1 MEKYKVCPTCGTKN
15 PPTMMECVSCETDL
29 TSVPIGEII
38 TAPEPAQDEAPSG
51 EQGTAKMVR
60 ICECGTKDLASARKC
75 SACGEDISDIMPT
88 PDTCAEAETTPGQ
101 RYFFSSLDGQ
111 YSYEFTSNLTV
122 IGREN
127 AMREY
132 LATKSYVSRRH
143 GEILLE
149 ANKLWIKGYANT
161 NHTYVNNAL
170 IKDDEYF
177 ELHDGDTLGLG
188 GKEINGSMQVQAA
201 YFRVRI
207 GSCT

>member
-15 PPTMMECVSCETDL
+15 PPTMMACIICETDL
-29 TSVPIGEII
+29 TRVPIGEAI
-38 TAPEPAQDEAPSG
+38 TEPEPVRAETPAE
-51 EQGTAKMVR
+51 EQETTKMVR
-60 ICECGTKDLASARKC
+60 VCECGAKNIASARKC

-88 PDTCAEAETTPGQ
+88 PDTCTENDIPEL
-101 RYFFSSLDGQ
+101 RYVFSSLDGQ
-111 YSYEFTSNLTV
+111 YSYEFTSHLTV

-127 AMREY
+127 IMREY
-132 LATKSYVSRRH
+132 LAGKSYVSRKH
-143 GEILLE
+143 GEVRLE

-188 GKEINGSMQVQAA
+188 GKEINGSMQDLAA

-207 GSCT
+207 GSCI